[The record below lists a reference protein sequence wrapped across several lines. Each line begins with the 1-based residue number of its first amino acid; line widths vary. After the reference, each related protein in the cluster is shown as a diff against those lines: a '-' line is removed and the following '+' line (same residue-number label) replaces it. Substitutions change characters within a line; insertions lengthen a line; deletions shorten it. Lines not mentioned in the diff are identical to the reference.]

1 MKNKPTFQEQYNK
14 IVSAYMKNELKPF
27 DNCACFIGNLLN
39 GKRYWSG
46 CRVISKRFD
55 EPFKHEIVL
64 APIRTIFQHFTQE
77 TIDTALNIIRE
88 ESGGMY
94 EPIEILSLEE
104 CFLKMVGYD
113 VDGVIDEEKLFLAME
128 STLLMLK
135 SIHEYKGEMV
145 NDYQFTKR
153 ELVLA

>member
-39 GKRYWSG
+39 GKRSWSG
-46 CRVISKRFD
+46 CRLIYKSFD
-55 EPFKHEIVL
+55 DPFKHELVL
-64 APIRTIFQHFTQE
+64 VPVRTTFQHLPQE
-77 TIDTALNIIRE
+77 AIDTALNTIRE

-94 EPIEILSLEE
+94 EPIEILYLEK

-113 VDGVIDEEKLFLAME
+113 VDAAIDEEKLFLAME

-135 SIHEYKGEMV
+135 FIHESKGEMV

-153 ELVLA
+153 ELVLK